1 MLLSFYYATM
11 PSITISKEG
20 VPTKVK
26 SSTMVAFNLSI
37 ALYADAG
44 YVAFIMPILL
54 WRGLC
59 ASTTTNSTTFQRT
72 HHRDWK
78 RVLVLFIVSTAGL
91 HYLASLLVGGD
102 SSAYRRVLVQTILP
116 NVAFVQ
122 QDGSGTVKGPSMG
135 LHWYMFV
142 QMFDRF
148 RPYFT
153 VFVSGIPAMFV
164 IPLTLRLHRYPS
176 VLVSSCFISCVT
188 FAFSFH
194 NLQTVTNF
202 VLPSPL

>member
-1 MLLSFYYATM
+1 
-11 PSITISKEG
+11 
-20 VPTKVK
+20 
-26 SSTMVAFNLSI
+26 
-37 ALYADAG
+37 
-44 YVAFIMPILL
+44 
-54 WRGLC
+54 
-59 ASTTTNSTTFQRT
+59 
-72 HHRDWK
+72 
-78 RVLVLFIVSTAGL
+78 VLVLFIVSTAGL

-122 QDGSGTVKGPSMG
+122 QDGSGTVPGPSMG

-164 IPLTLRLHRYPS
+164 IPLTIRLHRYPS
-176 VLVSSCFISCVT
+176 VLVSSCISLVI
-188 FAFSFH
+188 FWFPFH
-194 NLQTVTNF
+194 NLQTVIILCIRPPF
-202 VLPSPL
+202 ERLPRFSCFGPYSDQLRPCIRSH